1 MTGRH
6 TEHQSTPETEE
17 RDMSAQH
24 ALTHQVSQVLPER
37 ACQLAEA
44 LSAWLRG
51 GGTQQPDGAF
61 CGWQEPDG
69 RLSYPYPEITGYI
82 LTFFAHETL
91 AAPERKRADAA
102 AAWLADRID
111 GGDYSCRP
119 DHGDGRV
126 FLFDIGMITHGL
138 LSYGRRAGDQR
149 LLASGRT
156 AARFLLD
163 HLPATGHPH
172 PLASGK
178 RPTGAEPTWSN
189 SGSAHLLKLL
199 QALVSA
205 DDAGVTGAAEAAG
218 RLVDAMLAEP
228 CPPAAAPVVTCPGSD
243 LISLHA
249 ACYAAEGLWIWDTAR
264 HRPEARER
272 AVRITEWVWQ
282 QQLAEGGFT
291 TYAHRTRGPASDR
304 TQSDVL
310 AQAIRLA
317 KLLDLRPDGFDAA
330 VSTLAGSLHTGDG
343 KAAVLYWPQV
353 AEPHRNSWGSM
364 FACQALR
371 LCGGKAGLA
380 WHELI

>member
-1 MTGRH
+1 M
-6 TEHQSTPETEE
+6 STH
-17 RDMSAQH
+17 H
-24 ALTHQVSQVLPER
+24 ALAHQAAPVRPER
-37 ACQLAEA
+37 AGHLAQA

-51 GGTQQPDGAF
+51 GATQRPDGAY
-61 CGWQEPDG
+61 CGWQAPDG

-91 AAPERKRADAA
+91 NASDRQRADAA
-102 AAWLADRID
+102 ASWLADRLD

-119 DHGDGRV
+119 DHGDGAV

-138 LSYGRRAGDQR
+138 LSYGRRVDDQR
-149 LLASGRT
+149 LLAAGRA

-163 HLPATGHPH
+163 HLPPTGHPH

-178 RPTGAEPTWSN
+178 RPPTAEPTWSN

-205 DDAGVTGAAEAAG
+205 DDAGVRGADAAAG
-218 RLVDAMLAEP
+218 RLVDALLAEP
-228 CPPAAAPVVTCPGSD
+228 RPTAGAPVVTCPGSE

-249 ACYAAEGLWIWDTAR
+249 ACYAAEGLWVWDTAR
-264 HRPEARER
+264 RRPEARER
-272 AVRITEWVWQ
+272 AVRITEWVWR
-282 QQLAEGGFT
+282 QQLAQGGFP
-291 TYAHRTRGPASDR
+291 TYAHRTGGPASDR
-304 TQSDVL
+304 MQSDVL

-317 KLLDLRPDGFDAA
+317 GLLDLRPDGFDAA
-330 VSTLAGSLHTGDG
+330 VSTLAASMYTADG
-343 KAAVLYWPQV
+343 TAAVLYWPQA
-353 AEPHRNSWGSM
+353 AEPHRNCWSSL

-371 LCGGKAGLA
+371 LCGGTAGLA